1 MRVNIMV
8 EVITIVGF
16 LVAWLVSTIV
26 IYFVTKLFGQTEGFG
41 KAVMAALIGTVIY
54 ILAYFL
60 LGSGLLAAVAAGI
73 VWLLALKSLYKIG
86 WGKAL
91 IIAIIIWIV
100 AIVIGIFLP
109 TLSGPF

>member
-1 MRVNIMV
+1 MV
-8 EVITIVGF
+8 EVGTIVSF

-26 IYFVTKLFGQTEGFG
+26 IYFITKFFGETKGFG
-41 KAVMAALIGTVIY
+41 NALIAALIGTVIY

-73 VWLLALKSLYKIG
+73 VWLLVLRSTYEIG

-100 AIVIGIFLP
+100 ALVIGIFLP
-109 TLSGPF
+109 TLPGPF

>member
-1 MRVNIMV
+1 MV

-26 IYFVTKLFGQTEGFG
+26 IYFVTKLFGQTESFG
-41 KAVMAALIGTVIY
+41 KAIMAALIGTVIY

-60 LGSGLLAAVAAGI
+60 IGSGLLAAILAGI
-73 VWLLALKSLYKIG
+73 VWLLTLRSLYKID

-91 IIAIIIWIV
+91 IIAVIIWIV
-100 AIVIGIFLP
+100 AIVIGMFLP
-109 TLSGPF
+109 TLPGPF

>member
-1 MRVNIMV
+1 MV

-16 LVAWLVSTIV
+16 FVAWLVSTIV

-41 KAVMAALIGTVIY
+41 KALMTALIGTVVY

-60 LGSGLLAAVAAGI
+60 LGSGLLAAFIAGI
-73 VWLLALKSLYKIG
+73 VWLLILKNMYKIG

-100 AIVIGIFLP
+100 AFVIGIFLP
-109 TLSGPF
+109 TLPGPF